1 MSPIAHT
8 TLSIRRRTEALA
20 ATICMLLLAACS
32 HTGPTA
38 PAEDR
43 LSPAAIEAIQPCPR
57 EDALD
62 RRRTRL
68 DILNLKVDAFGKTGT
83 GDESSRCLRPN
94 IGLER

>member
-1 MSPIAHT
+1 MSPLAHT
-8 TLSIRRRTEALA
+8 RLSIRRRTEALA
-20 ATICMLLLAACS
+20 ATICVLLVAACN
-32 HTGPTA
+32 HTGPTG
-38 PAEDR
+38 PAEAR

-68 DILNLKVDAFGKTGT
+68 DILNLEVVAFGKTAT

-94 IGLER
+94 ISLER